1 MRFCGMNVYFDTWQ
15 ASADSYLC
23 QGLPSDILS
32 IYIIIYFNGQY
43 WLYTWYFILYVIL
56 KEIRWVF

>member
-1 MRFCGMNVYFDTWQ
+1 MRFCGMNVTLGKPQPIRTSTRLDVVYEV
-15 ASADSYLC
+15 C

-43 WLYTWYFILYVIL
+43 
-56 KEIRWVF
+56 

>member
-1 MRFCGMNVYFDTWQ
+1 MRFCGMNVGYILTLGKPRPIRTSSRLDEVHGI
-15 ASADSYLC
+15 C

-43 WLYTWYFILYVIL
+43 
-56 KEIRWVF
+56 